1 MAMHLKRVRLRPS
14 LTRGRWR
21 SIPRDRARDE
31 DLDFFLKMSKL
42 SRRAIRNYVDHLL
55 GPA

>member
-1 MAMHLKRVRLRPS
+1 MATYIKRARLRPRRA
-14 LTRGRWR
+14 LGRVR

-31 DLDFFLKMSKL
+31 DLHVFLQVSRL
-42 SRRAIRNYVDHLL
+42 SRRAIANYIDGLI